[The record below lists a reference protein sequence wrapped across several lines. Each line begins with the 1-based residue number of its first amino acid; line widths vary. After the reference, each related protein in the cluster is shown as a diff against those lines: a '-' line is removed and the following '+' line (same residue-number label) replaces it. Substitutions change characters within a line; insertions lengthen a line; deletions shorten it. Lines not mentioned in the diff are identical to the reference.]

1 MKCPY
6 CQNEMENGFIQSGRN
21 ILWTEKKHIIS
32 TNPKNE
38 NDFIIASNPLGGAT
52 IKGFCCR
59 KCRKLVIE
67 Y

>member
-21 ILWTEKKHIIS
+21 ILWVQKKHIIS
-32 TNPKNE
+32 TNAKNE
-38 NDFIIASNPLGGAT
+38 NDIIIANNPLGGAV

-59 KCRKLVIE
+59 KCKKIIIE